1 MTNRTDLEA
10 NYEVIS
16 QACKL
21 YRKELTIYQA
31 AIIDGYPWLDVDVND
46 YIKFMNTLSLD
57 IFIGNMLCGLLVPA
71 SIDIYKKLLTN
82 ELTFDEFIEKDG
94 GVCDIN
100 KFHELMER
108 F

>member
-1 MTNRTDLEA
+1 MLSRNDLEA

-16 QACKL
+16 QACKR

-31 AIIDGYPWLDVDVND
+31 AIIDKYSWIDVDVNNF
-46 YIKFMNTLSLD
+46 IEFMNALSLD
-57 IFIGNMLCGLLVPA
+57 IFIGNMLCGLLDPV
-71 SIDIYKKLLTN
+71 SIDIYKQLLTN
-82 ELTFDEFIEKDG
+82 KLTFEEFVEKKVDS
-94 GVCDIN
+94 CDIN